1 MGRKKALEVSVFLSA
16 GFTSREE
23 SRVDCMSTP
32 HAPVKT
38 NSNEMSR
45 RIQKRKRKT
54 GITQRIKKETN
65 ERERK
70 MNTEKMEDTIKK
82 REKNK

>member
-1 MGRKKALEVSVFLSA
+1 M
-16 GFTSREE
+16 
-23 SRVDCMSTP
+23 
-32 HAPVKT
+32 KT